1 MKNALGLIETVGM
14 AAAIEAAD
22 AAVKSANVSL
32 IGVELT
38 KGDGMVTVK
47 IEGDVGAVKAAIDAA
62 SQAALRVN
70 KVFATK
76 VIARPA
82 EGLDDLVYS
91 KETKGVVKAEVEAPA
106 EPEPTSEPEVAAEPE
121 PTPEPA
127 VEVEPTPS
135 PDASRPGVCNYCD
148 DPACPRR
155 KGDPRD
161 WCLHHLE

>member
-82 EGLDDLVYS
+82 EGLDELVYS
-91 KETKGVVKAEVEAPA
+91 KETKGVVKAEVVVP
-106 EPEPTSEPEVAAEPE
+106 SEPE
-121 PTPEPA
+121 PTPEPVVVTEPEPTPEPE
-127 VEVEPTPS
+127 VEVEQTPS
-135 PDASRPGVCNYCD
+135 PDASRPGVCNYCE